1 MDKCNL
7 QNIEHRKLKMS
18 NMNPINK
25 PGLIYDRKKIELVN
39 LTSVASGWEIIHK
52 IQCFKTKEKDYL
64 LRFQIENA

>member
-25 PGLIYDRKKIELVN
+25 PGLIYDRKKDRV
-39 LTSVASGWEIIHK
+39 G
-52 IQCFKTKEKDYL
+52 
-64 LRFQIENA
+64 

>member
-39 LTSVASGWEIIHK
+39 LASNNSSFWVGDN
-52 IQCFKTKEKDYL
+52 T
-64 LRFQIENA
+64 